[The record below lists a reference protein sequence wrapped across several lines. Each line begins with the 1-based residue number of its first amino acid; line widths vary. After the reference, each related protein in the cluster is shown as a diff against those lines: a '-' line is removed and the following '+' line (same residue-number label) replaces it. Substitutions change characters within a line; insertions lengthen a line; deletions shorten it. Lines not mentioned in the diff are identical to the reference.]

1 MKITK
6 LEVQK
11 NDKNRVNL
19 YVDDEFY
26 SGIPAELVY
35 LEHLKTGLEID
46 EKDLK
51 KIIFENEKSKAM
63 SRVTKYIGSSL
74 KTQKQIRDYLRKK
87 EYSDDTIEFVMSKLV
102 EYNYI
107 DDKKYAQAYVLT
119 YGKKYGKLKLISQL
133 KIKGVSEEIIECVL
147 EDNKVDSIESV
158 ASKYLKNNVMS
169 YEVSQKLFRFLYSRG
184 YEFDEINSYINKLKS
199 R

>member
-119 YGKKYGKLKLISQL
+119 YGKKYGKLKLKSQL
-133 KIKGVSEEIIECVL
+133 KVKGISEEIIECVL

-158 ASKYLKNNVMS
+158 ASKYLKNKVMS
-169 YEVSQKLFRFLYSRG
+169 YEVCQKLFRFLYSRG

>member
-87 EYSDDTIEFVMSKLV
+87 EYSDDTIEFVMSKLA

-119 YGKKYGKLKLISQL
+119 YGKKYGKLKLKSQL
-133 KIKGVSEEIIECVL
+133 KVKGISEEIIECVL

-158 ASKYLKNNVMS
+158 ASKYLKNKVMS

>member
-133 KIKGVSEEIIECVL
+133 KAKGVSEEIIECVL

-158 ASKYLKNNVMS
+158 ASKYLKNKVMS
-169 YEVSQKLFRFLYSRG
+169 YEVCQKLFRFLYSRG

>member
-74 KTQKQIRDYLRKK
+74 KTQKQIREYLRKK
-87 EYSDDTIEFVMSKLV
+87 EYSSETIEYVLSKLI
-102 EYNYI
+102 EYDYI
-107 DDKKYAQAYVLT
+107 DDQKYAQAYVLT
-119 YGKKYGKLKLISQL
+119 YGKKYGKLKLKSQL
-133 KIKGVSEEIIECVL
+133 KVKGVSEEIIESVL

-158 ASKYLKNNVMS
+158 ASKYLKNKVLTP
-169 YEVSQKLFRFLYSRG
+169 EVSQKLFRFLYSRG
-184 YEFDEINSYINKLKS
+184 YEFDEINSYINKIKS

>member
-87 EYSDDTIEFVMSKLV
+87 EYSEDTIKFVMSKLV

-107 DDKKYAQAYVLT
+107 DDQKYAQAYVLT
-119 YGKKYGKLKLISQL
+119 YGKKYGKLKLKSQL
-133 KIKGVSEEIIECVL
+133 KVKGVSEEIIECVL
-147 EDNKVDSIESV
+147 EVNKVDSIESV
-158 ASKYLKNNVMS
+158 ASKYLKNKVMS

-184 YEFDEINSYINKLKS
+184 YEFDEINPYINKLKS

>member
-107 DDKKYAQAYVLT
+107 DDQKYAQAYVLT
-119 YGKKYGKLKLISQL
+119 YGKKYGKLKLKSQL
-133 KIKGVSEEIIECVL
+133 KVKGVSEEIIECVL

-158 ASKYLKNNVMS
+158 ASKYLKNKVMS

>member
-158 ASKYLKNNVMS
+158 ASKYLKNKVMS
-169 YEVSQKLFRFLYSRG
+169 YEVCQKLFRFLYSRG

>member
-35 LEHLKTGLEID
+35 LKHLKTGLEID

-87 EYSDDTIEFVMSKLV
+87 EYSEDTIKFVMSKLV

-119 YGKKYGKLKLISQL
+119 YGKKYGKLKLKSQL
-133 KIKGVSEEIIECVL
+133 KVKGVSEEIIECVL

-158 ASKYLKNNVMS
+158 ASKYLKNKVMS

>member
-119 YGKKYGKLKLISQL
+119 YGKKYGKLKLKSQL
-133 KIKGVSEEIIECVL
+133 KVKGVSEEIIECVL

-158 ASKYLKNNVMS
+158 ASKYLKNKVMS
-169 YEVSQKLFRFLYSRG
+169 YEVCQKLFRFLYSRG

>member
-133 KIKGVSEEIIECVL
+133 KVKGVSEEIIECVL

-158 ASKYLKNNVMS
+158 ASKYLKNKVMS
-169 YEVSQKLFRFLYSRG
+169 YEVFQKLFRFLYSRG

>member
-133 KIKGVSEEIIECVL
+133 KAKGVSEEIIECVL

-158 ASKYLKNNVMS
+158 ASKYLKNKVMS
-169 YEVSQKLFRFLYSRG
+169 YKVCQKLFRFLYSRG

>member
-26 SGIPAELVY
+26 YGIPAELVY

-133 KIKGVSEEIIECVL
+133 KVKGVSEEIIECVL

-158 ASKYLKNNVMS
+158 ASKYLKNKVMS

>member
-74 KTQKQIRDYLRKK
+74 KTQKQIMDYLRKK

-119 YGKKYGKLKLISQL
+119 YGKKYGKLKLKSQL
-133 KIKGVSEEIIECVL
+133 KVKGVSEEIIECVL

-158 ASKYLKNNVMS
+158 ASKYLKNKVMS

>member
-87 EYSDDTIEFVMSKLV
+87 EYSDDTIEFVMSKLA

-107 DDKKYAQAYVLT
+107 DDQKYAQAYVLT

-133 KIKGVSEEIIECVL
+133 KVKGVSEEIIECVL

-158 ASKYLKNNVMS
+158 ASKYLKNKVMS

>member
-107 DDKKYAQAYVLT
+107 DDQKYAQAYVLT
-119 YGKKYGKLKLISQL
+119 YGKKYGKLKLKSQL
-133 KIKGVSEEIIECVL
+133 KVKGVSEEIIECVL

-158 ASKYLKNNVMS
+158 ASKYLKNKVMS
-169 YEVSQKLFRFLYSRG
+169 YEVCQKLFRFLYSRG

>member
-11 NDKNRVNL
+11 NDKNRINL

-26 SGIPAELVY
+26 LGVPAELVY

-74 KTQKQIRDYLRKK
+74 KTQKQIMEYLRKK
-87 EYSDDTIEFVMSKLV
+87 EYSDDTIEFVISKLV

-107 DDKKYAQAYVLT
+107 DDQKYAQAYVLT
-119 YGKKYGKLKLISQL
+119 YGKKYGKLKLKSQL
-133 KIKGVSEEIIECVL
+133 KVKGVSEEIIECVL

-158 ASKYLKNNVMS
+158 ASKYLKNKVMS

>member
-107 DDKKYAQAYVLT
+107 DDQKYAQAYVLT
-119 YGKKYGKLKLISQL
+119 YGKKYGKLKLKSQL
-133 KIKGVSEEIIECVL
+133 KVKGVSEEIIECVL

-158 ASKYLKNNVMS
+158 ASKYLKNKVMS
-169 YEVSQKLFRFLYSRG
+169 DEVSQKLFRFLYSRG

>member
-133 KIKGVSEEIIECVL
+133 KIKGVSEEIIEYVL

-158 ASKYLKNNVMS
+158 ASKYLKNKVMS

>member
-46 EKDLK
+46 EKDSK

-87 EYSDDTIEFVMSKLV
+87 EYSEDTIEFVMSKLV

-107 DDKKYAQAYVLT
+107 DDQKYAQAYVLT
-119 YGKKYGKLKLISQL
+119 YGKKYGKLKLKSQL
-133 KIKGVSEEIIECVL
+133 KVKGVSEEIIECVL

-158 ASKYLKNNVMS
+158 ASKYLKNKVMS

>member
-158 ASKYLKNNVMS
+158 ASKYLKNKVMS

-184 YEFDEINSYINKLKS
+184 YEFDAINSYINKLKS

>member
-11 NDKNRVNL
+11 NDKNQVNL

-119 YGKKYGKLKLISQL
+119 YGKKYGKLKLKSQL
-133 KIKGVSEEIIECVL
+133 KVKGVSEEIIECVL

-158 ASKYLKNNVMS
+158 ASKYLKNKVMS

>member
-74 KTQKQIRDYLRKK
+74 KTQKQIREYLRKK
-87 EYSDDTIEFVMSKLV
+87 EYSSETIEYVLSKLI
-102 EYNYI
+102 EYDYI
-107 DDKKYAQAYVLT
+107 DDQKYAQAYVLT
-119 YGKKYGKLKLISQL
+119 YGKKYGKLKLKSQL
-133 KIKGVSEEIIECVL
+133 KVKGVSEEIIESVL
-147 EDNKVDSIESV
+147 EDNKVDSIENV
-158 ASKYLKNNVMS
+158 ASKYLKNKVLTP
-169 YEVSQKLFRFLYSRG
+169 EVSQKLFRFLYSRG
-184 YEFDEINSYINKLKS
+184 YEFDEINSYINKIKS

>member
-119 YGKKYGKLKLISQL
+119 YGKKYGKLKLKSQL
-133 KIKGVSEEIIECVL
+133 KVKGISEEIIECVL

-158 ASKYLKNNVMS
+158 ASKYLKNKVMS

>member
-87 EYSDDTIEFVMSKLV
+87 EYSEDTIKFVMSKLV

-119 YGKKYGKLKLISQL
+119 YGKKYGKLKLKSQL
-133 KIKGVSEEIIECVL
+133 KVKGVSEEIIECVL

-158 ASKYLKNNVMS
+158 ASKYLKNKVMS

>member
-107 DDKKYAQAYVLT
+107 DDQKYAQAYVLT

-158 ASKYLKNNVMS
+158 ASKYLKNKVMS

>member
-107 DDKKYAQAYVLT
+107 DDQKYAQAYVLT

-133 KIKGVSEEIIECVL
+133 KVKGVSEEIIECVL

-158 ASKYLKNNVMS
+158 ASKYLKNKVMS

>member
-87 EYSDDTIEFVMSKLV
+87 EYSDDTIEFVMSKLA

-133 KIKGVSEEIIECVL
+133 KVKGVSEEIIECVL

-158 ASKYLKNNVMS
+158 ASKYLKNKVMS
-169 YEVSQKLFRFLYSRG
+169 YEVCQKLFRFLYSRG

>member
-87 EYSDDTIEFVMSKLV
+87 EYSDDTIEFVMSKLA

-119 YGKKYGKLKLISQL
+119 YGKKYGKLKLKSQL
-133 KIKGVSEEIIECVL
+133 KVKGVSEEIIECVL

-158 ASKYLKNNVMS
+158 ASKYLKNKVMS

>member
-87 EYSDDTIEFVMSKLV
+87 EYSEDTIKFVMSKLV

-119 YGKKYGKLKLISQL
+119 YGKKYGKLKLKSQL
-133 KIKGVSEEIIECVL
+133 KVKGVSEEIIECVL

-158 ASKYLKNNVMS
+158 ASKYLKNKVMS
-169 YEVSQKLFRFLYSRG
+169 YEVCQKLFRFLYSRG

>member
-107 DDKKYAQAYVLT
+107 DDQKYAQAYVLT
-119 YGKKYGKLKLISQL
+119 YGKKYGKLKLKSQL
-133 KIKGVSEEIIECVL
+133 KVKGVSEEIIECVL

-158 ASKYLKNNVMS
+158 ASKYLKNKVMS
-169 YEVSQKLFRFLYSRG
+169 YEVSQKLFGFLYSRG

>member
-133 KIKGVSEEIIECVL
+133 KVKGVSEEIIECVL

-158 ASKYLKNNVMS
+158 ASKYLKNKVMS
-169 YEVSQKLFRFLYSRG
+169 YEVCQKLFRFLYSRG

>member
-87 EYSDDTIEFVMSKLV
+87 EYSDDTIEFVMSKLA

-133 KIKGVSEEIIECVL
+133 KAKGVSEEIIECVL

-158 ASKYLKNNVMS
+158 ASKYLKNKVMS

>member
-158 ASKYLKNNVMS
+158 ASKYLKNKVMS

>member
-6 LEVQK
+6 LEVHK

-158 ASKYLKNNVMS
+158 ASKYLKNKVMS
-169 YEVSQKLFRFLYSRG
+169 YEVCQKLFRFLYSRG

>member
-87 EYSDDTIEFVMSKLV
+87 EYSEDTIEFVMSKLV

-119 YGKKYGKLKLISQL
+119 YGKKYGKLKLKSQL
-133 KIKGVSEEIIECVL
+133 KVKGVSEEIIECVL

-158 ASKYLKNNVMS
+158 ASKYLKNKVMS

>member
-87 EYSDDTIEFVMSKLV
+87 EYSDDTIEFVMSKLA

-133 KIKGVSEEIIECVL
+133 KVKGVSEEIIECVL

-158 ASKYLKNNVMS
+158 ASKYLKNKVMS

>member
-87 EYSDDTIEFVMSKLV
+87 EYSDDTIEFVMSKLA

-133 KIKGVSEEIIECVL
+133 KIKGVSEDIIECVL

-158 ASKYLKNNVMS
+158 ASKYLKNKVMS

>member
-87 EYSDDTIEFVMSKLV
+87 EYSDDTIEFVMSKLA

-133 KIKGVSEEIIECVL
+133 KAKGVSEEIIECVL

-158 ASKYLKNNVMS
+158 ASKYLKNKVMS
-169 YEVSQKLFRFLYSRG
+169 YEVCQKLFRFLYSRG

>member
-119 YGKKYGKLKLISQL
+119 YGKIIIVNYNIFYYNSIKSFAIFINFLGSL
-133 KIKGVSEEIIECVL
+133 KISF
-147 EDNKVDSIESV
+147 
-158 ASKYLKNNVMS
+158 
-169 YEVSQKLFRFLYSRG
+169 QYS
-184 YEFDEINSYINKLKS
+184 
-199 R
+199 